1 MNSQRIEAA
10 AARWVIRRQAED
22 WSEAEE
28 SQLDEWL
35 AQSVAHR
42 VAYIRLQSVW
52 GGMERLRAVGAGV
65 PRGTIPRPK
74 QHDGAIRPSAVS
86 TQRLSG
92 RWDRWGRWGAA
103 AALVLAV
110 ITGVT
115 WYSSVA
121 RATDYAT
128 RVGQVKTFKLAD
140 GSQVILDTNSHISVS
155 MDRHARHIRLLAGEA
170 YFKVASDRSRPF
182 VVGVGAARITDVGT
196 EFSVRRQAGEMRVLV
211 TEGRVALVS
220 NDNGSLGDP
229 IFVEAGNI
237 AQTSKSKIL
246 TRRVSDTEQEQLL
259 SWQSGFVYFR
269 DAALSEAV
277 NELNR
282 YRTQKIVVADPA
294 IASIRVGGRFRAS
307 NAEAFLALLQERFPV
322 VVEANDTQIL
332 LRRRPSQ

>member
-1 MNSQRIEAA
+1 MNSQRIEAV

-52 GGMERLRAVGAGV
+52 VGIERLRAVGAGV
-65 PRGTIPRPK
+65 PKGTIPLPK
-74 QHDGAIRPSAVS
+74 QHDGAICRNPAL
-86 TQRLSG
+86 TQRLSN
-92 RWDRWGRWGAA
+92 RWARWGRWGAA

-110 ITGVT
+110 VTGVT
-115 WYSSVA
+115 WYSTVA
-121 RATDYAT
+121 RADYAT
-128 RVGQVKTFKLAD
+128 RVGQVKTFRLAD
-140 GSQVILDTNSHISVS
+140 GSQVILDTNSHIAVS
-155 MDRHARHIRLLAGEA
+155 IDEHARHIRLLAGEA
-170 YFKVASDRSRPF
+170 YFKVANDRARPF
-182 VVGVGAARITDVGT
+182 VVGVGAAQITDVGT
-196 EFSVRRQAGEMRVLV
+196 EFSVRRQAGEIRVLV
-211 TEGRVALVS
+211 TEGRVALAS
-220 NDNGSLGDP
+220 NNNGSLGDP
-229 IFVEAGNI
+229 IFVEAGSV

-259 SWQSGFVYFR
+259 SWQSGLVFFR
-269 DAALSEAV
+269 DAELSEAV

-282 YRTQKIVVADPA
+282 YRTQKIVVADPS
-294 IASIRVGGRFRAS
+294 IASIRVGGRFRAT

-332 LRRRPSQ
+332 LKRRPSQ